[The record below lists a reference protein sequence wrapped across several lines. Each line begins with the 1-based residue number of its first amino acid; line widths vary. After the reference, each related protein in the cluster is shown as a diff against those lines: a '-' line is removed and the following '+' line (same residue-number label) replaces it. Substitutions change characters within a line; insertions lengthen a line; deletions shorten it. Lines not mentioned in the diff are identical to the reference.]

1 MLYVSS
7 PAFKRAGSFCSLTRS
22 PKLSC
27 GKFRLL
33 CCREKPQGGALRGRY
48 MSEKATWDIRPSPI
62 SLSGRKETKVQ
73 GSEEICPK
81 SLWPMTR
88 NHFLQ
93 CPGNV
98 CSAPFHC
105 ICSWWIWG
113 EWEFVQD
120 PYHGPVTMLDNV
132 RRFFLKPIFEMV
144 PSLPL
149 KWFLLCLYKPKELS
163 RHHLDG
169 SHRYY

>member
-1 MLYVSS
+1 MKFNHSFIFMVNDQKISSLFQKLAKTRKRVFTLYLMVSTLYIWT
-7 PAFKRAGSFCSLTRS
+7 GSYL
-22 PKLSC
+22 LS
-27 GKFRLL
+27 
-33 CCREKPQGGALRGRY
+33 
-48 MSEKATWDIRPSPI
+48 SPI